1 MNKTRPVG
9 ENTECVSPTWP
20 GTHRRAGMDAIR
32 HMKRGK
38 VLAQCTKVVC
48 FNWNNQ
54 FSKFKG
60 LCQTYL
66 HMVMRQSSSIEK

>member
-1 MNKTRPVG
+1 MIKTWPLG
-9 ENTECVSPTWP
+9 ESTECVCPTWP
-20 GTHRRAGMDAIR
+20 GTNQRAGMDAIR
-32 HMKRGK
+32 HLKRGK

-60 LCQTYL
+60 CVKPICTW
-66 HMVMRQSSSIEK
+66 S